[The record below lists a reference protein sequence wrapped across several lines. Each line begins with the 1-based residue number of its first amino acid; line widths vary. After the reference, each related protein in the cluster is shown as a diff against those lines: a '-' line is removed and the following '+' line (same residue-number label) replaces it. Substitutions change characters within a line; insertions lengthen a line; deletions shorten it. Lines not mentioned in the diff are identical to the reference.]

1 MDYGTAGGKFK
12 MPQKAGTGGKVQWL
26 ATKAG
31 FSLAAGSKMP
41 GNKHRAAF
49 PVGPGKKEIKK

>member
-12 MPQKAGTGGKVQWL
+12 MPQKAVGRQSAMVGN
-26 ATKAG
+26 KAG

-41 GNKHRAAF
+41 GNKHRAAV

>member
-1 MDYGTAGGKFK
+1 MVGN
-12 MPQKAGTGGKVQWL
+12 
-26 ATKAG
+26 KAG